1 MEYGFE
7 SHRINF
13 FYKKLLKTPIHIY
26 LKFLEDVIYNYKEIH
41 VWVGE
46 NLYEFSDVEN
56 LLRFLNI
63 LKSEDEIIVGFE
75 YRTQLASM
83 SKEDTIEFFSE
94 E

>member
-1 MEYGFE
+1 
-7 SHRINF
+7 
-13 FYKKLLKTPIHIY
+13 LKTPIHIY